1 MTTITNPKVLQ
12 YYSDICKEWNFIPT
26 QKTATGYESVEKDL
40 KNLSKETWA
49 KADDAGK
56 ALIQQEEF
64 DIYRTKN
71 ILPITYYSIRK

>member
-40 KNLSKETWA
+40 AQIN
-49 KADDAGK
+49 
-56 ALIQQEEF
+56 
-64 DIYRTKN
+64 
-71 ILPITYYSIRK
+71 